1 MPLREDIAEG
11 FQKKG
16 LKFVSLNESTA
27 DPEKTILLYVDGTG
41 KNISKEINMRL
52 SELQDTLTV
61 LEAMDPEDMAT
72 YLLE

>member
-27 DPEKTILLYVDGTG
+27 DPEKTTLLYVDATG
-41 KNISKEINMRL
+41 KNVNKEINMRL